1 MKKFLSMQQKNW
13 KTSLAGLL
21 IIFLQIYQCTAN
33 GGTLV
38 QCITD
43 NWESLMVAIALFFA
57 RDAKSS
63 DLPKKEDQQVLE
75 SA

>member
-21 IIFLQIYQCTAN
+21 IIVLQIYQCTAN

-57 RDAKSS
+57 RDARSS
-63 DLPKKEDQQVLE
+63 DLPKAEAPKELGE
-75 SA
+75 A